1 MAAKEGEFD
10 AWDPDNMGPLIGFL
24 ASDAAAD
31 VSGQVFVMWGD
42 RVYLMQGWSLTNELA
57 AGGKRWTVEDLIAHK
72 AELFAPAEG
81 GSAIP
86 SMAFSM

>member
-1 MAAKEGEFD
+1 
-10 AWDPDNMGPLIGFL
+10 
-24 ASDAAAD
+24 
-31 VSGQVFVMWGD
+31 
-42 RVYLMQGWSLTNELA
+42 MQGWSLANELA
-57 AGGKRWTVEDLIAHK
+57 AGGQRWTVPDLIAKK